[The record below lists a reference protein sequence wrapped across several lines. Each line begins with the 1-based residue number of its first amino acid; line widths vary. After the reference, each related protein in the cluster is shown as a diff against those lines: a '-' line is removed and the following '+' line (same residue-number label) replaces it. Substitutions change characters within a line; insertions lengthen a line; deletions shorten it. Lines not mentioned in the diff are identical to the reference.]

1 MALRERISADTKE
14 AMKAKET
21 ARLSTLRLISAA
33 IKDREIAARTE
44 GGEQGGLSEADLIAI
59 LSKMVKQRQ
68 EAAEQYRAGGAA
80 DRADRELEEARFL
93 QGYLPEQLS
102 DEELESLT
110 RRVAQDTGAASP
122 KDLGKVMGRVMPL
135 VKGRAEGNRVRAA
148 ALKVLGS

>member
-1 MALRERISADTKE
+1 MSEPLVERVQSELVA
-14 AMKAKET
+14 AMKRRDELSLSVLRMLKSAIQL
-21 ARLSTLRLISAA
+21 ARVEKGRDAVLTDEEVVTLVQR
-33 IKDREIAARTE
+33 
-44 GGEQGGLSEADLIAI
+44 
-59 LSKMVKQRQ
+59 MVKQRQ

-110 RRVAQDTGAASP
+110 RQVAQDTGAASP

>member
-1 MALRERISADTKE
+1 MSEPLVERVQSELVA
-14 AMKAKET
+14 AMKRRDE
-21 ARLSTLRLISAA
+21 LSLSVLRMLKSAIQLAQVEKGRDAVLTDEEVVTLVQR
-33 IKDREIAARTE
+33 
-44 GGEQGGLSEADLIAI
+44 
-59 LSKMVKQRQ
+59 MVKQRQ

>member
-1 MALRERISADTKE
+1 MSEPLVERVQSELVA
-14 AMKAKET
+14 AMKRRDE
-21 ARLSTLRLISAA
+21 LSLSVLRMLKSAIQLAQVEKGRDAVLTDEEVVTLVQR
-33 IKDREIAARTE
+33 
-44 GGEQGGLSEADLIAI
+44 
-59 LSKMVKQRQ
+59 MVKQRQ

-110 RRVAQDTGAASP
+110 RQVAQDTGAASP

>member
-1 MALRERISADTKE
+1 MSEPLVERVQSELVA
-14 AMKAKET
+14 AMKRRDE
-21 ARLSTLRLISAA
+21 LSLSVLRMLKSAIQLAQVEKGRDAVLTDEEVVTLVQR
-33 IKDREIAARTE
+33 
-44 GGEQGGLSEADLIAI
+44 
-59 LSKMVKQRQ
+59 MVKQRQ

-110 RRVAQDTGAASP
+110 RRVAQETGAASS

>member
-1 MALRERISADTKE
+1 MSEPLVERVQSELVA
-14 AMKAKET
+14 AMKRRDELSLSVLRMLKSAIQLAQVEKGRDAVLTDEEVVT
-21 ARLSTLRLISAA
+21 LVQRL
-33 IKDREIAARTE
+33 
-44 GGEQGGLSEADLIAI
+44 
-59 LSKMVKQRQ
+59 VKQRQ

-110 RRVAQDTGAASP
+110 RRVAQETGAASP

>member
-1 MALRERISADTKE
+1 MSEPLVERVQSELVA
-14 AMKAKET
+14 AMKRRDELSLSVLRMLKSAIQLAQVEKGRDAVLTDEEVVT
-21 ARLSTLRLISAA
+21 LVQRL
-33 IKDREIAARTE
+33 
-44 GGEQGGLSEADLIAI
+44 
-59 LSKMVKQRQ
+59 VKQRQ

-93 QGYLPEQLS
+93 HGYLPEQLS

>member
-1 MALRERISADTKE
+1 MAGPLTERVQVDLVA
-14 AMKAKET
+14 AMKNRDELA
-21 ARLSTLRLISAA
+21 LSVVRMLKAA
-33 IKDREIAARTE
+33 IQMAQVDKGRGT
-44 GGEQGGLSEADLIAI
+44 DLTDEDVVV
-59 LSKMVKQRQ
+59 LVQRLVKQRQ

-93 QGYLPEQLS
+93 HGYLPEQLS

-110 RRVAQDTGAASP
+110 RQVAQDTGAASP

>member
-1 MALRERISADTKE
+1 MSEPLVERVQSELVA
-14 AMKAKET
+14 AMKRRDE
-21 ARLSTLRLISAA
+21 LSLSVLRMLKSAIQLAQVEKGRDAVLTDEEVVTLVQR
-33 IKDREIAARTE
+33 
-44 GGEQGGLSEADLIAI
+44 
-59 LSKMVKQRQ
+59 MVKQRQ

-93 QGYLPEQLS
+93 HGYLPEQLS

-110 RRVAQDTGAASP
+110 RQVAQDTGAASP

>member
-1 MALRERISADTKE
+1 MSEPLVERVQSELVA
-14 AMKAKET
+14 AMKRRDELSLSVLRMLKSAIQLAQVEKGRDAVLTDEEVVT
-21 ARLSTLRLISAA
+21 LVQRL
-33 IKDREIAARTE
+33 
-44 GGEQGGLSEADLIAI
+44 
-59 LSKMVKQRQ
+59 VKQRQ

>member
-1 MALRERISADTKE
+1 MSEPLVERVQSELVA
-14 AMKAKET
+14 AMKRRDELSLSVLRMLKSAIQLAQVEKGRDAVLTDEEVVT
-21 ARLSTLRLISAA
+21 LVQRL
-33 IKDREIAARTE
+33 
-44 GGEQGGLSEADLIAI
+44 
-59 LSKMVKQRQ
+59 VKQRQ

-102 DEELESLT
+102 DEELASLT

>member
-1 MALRERISADTKE
+1 MSDPLVERVQSELVA
-14 AMKAKET
+14 AMKRRDELSLSVLRMLKSAIQLAQVEKGRDAVLTDEEVVT
-21 ARLSTLRLISAA
+21 LVQRL
-33 IKDREIAARTE
+33 
-44 GGEQGGLSEADLIAI
+44 
-59 LSKMVKQRQ
+59 VKQRQ

>member
-1 MALRERISADTKE
+1 MSEPLVERVQSELVA
-14 AMKAKET
+14 AMKRRDELSLSVLRMLKSAIQL
-21 ARLSTLRLISAA
+21 ARVEKGRDAVLTDEEVVTLVQRL
-33 IKDREIAARTE
+33 
-44 GGEQGGLSEADLIAI
+44 
-59 LSKMVKQRQ
+59 VKQRQ

-93 QGYLPEQLS
+93 HGYLPEQLS

-110 RRVAQDTGAASP
+110 RRVAQETGAASS

>member
-1 MALRERISADTKE
+1 MSEPLVERVQSELVA
-14 AMKAKET
+14 AMKRRDELSLSVLRMLKSAIQL
-21 ARLSTLRLISAA
+21 ARVEKGRDAVLTDEEVVTLVQR
-33 IKDREIAARTE
+33 
-44 GGEQGGLSEADLIAI
+44 
-59 LSKMVKQRQ
+59 MVKQRQ

-93 QGYLPEQLS
+93 HGYLPEQLS

-110 RRVAQDTGAASP
+110 RQVAQDTGAASP

>member
-1 MALRERISADTKE
+1 MSEPLVERVQSELVA
-14 AMKAKET
+14 AMKRRDELSLSVLRMLKSAIQLAQVEKGRDAVLTDEEVVT
-21 ARLSTLRLISAA
+21 LVQRL
-33 IKDREIAARTE
+33 
-44 GGEQGGLSEADLIAI
+44 
-59 LSKMVKQRQ
+59 VKQRQ

-93 QGYLPEQLS
+93 HGYLPEQLS

-110 RRVAQDTGAASP
+110 RQVAQDTGAASP

>member
-1 MALRERISADTKE
+1 MSEPLVERVQSELVA
-14 AMKAKET
+14 AMKRRDELSLSVLRMLKSAIQLAQVEKGRDAVLTDEEVVT
-21 ARLSTLRLISAA
+21 LVQRL
-33 IKDREIAARTE
+33 
-44 GGEQGGLSEADLIAI
+44 
-59 LSKMVKQRQ
+59 VKQRQ

-110 RRVAQDTGAASP
+110 RRVAQETGAASS

>member
-1 MALRERISADTKE
+1 MSEPLVERVQSELVA
-14 AMKAKET
+14 AMKRRDELSLSVLRMLKSAIQLAQVEKGRDAVLTDEEVVT
-21 ARLSTLRLISAA
+21 LVQRL
-33 IKDREIAARTE
+33 
-44 GGEQGGLSEADLIAI
+44 
-59 LSKMVKQRQ
+59 VKQRQ

-110 RRVAQDTGAASP
+110 RQVAQDTGAASP

>member
-1 MALRERISADTKE
+1 MSEPLVERVQSELVA
-14 AMKAKET
+14 AMKRRDELSLSVLRMLKSAIQL
-21 ARLSTLRLISAA
+21 ARVEKGRDAVLTDEEVVTLVQR
-33 IKDREIAARTE
+33 
-44 GGEQGGLSEADLIAI
+44 
-59 LSKMVKQRQ
+59 MVKQRQ

-110 RRVAQDTGAASP
+110 RRVAQETGAASS